1 MQLLL
6 CAATEFE
13 IRPVMDW
20 MANDNIQ
27 NVDVLITGVGMT
39 AATYSITKQVL
50 TKRPYSI
57 IQAGIGGC
65 LNRELP
71 LTKVVLV
78 ENETIADLGVQEKA
92 KFKSVFDLGLINREE
107 FPWTGGRLSNN
118 LQSLKESGLPVVD
131 GITVNEISTNPE
143 RIEHYRKHSGASVES
158 MEGAAL
164 HYVALKERVAFLQIR
179 SLSNFAGERDKTQ
192 WVMEMAISSLNIE
205 LQKIITKF
213 LNR

>member
-78 ENETIADLGVQEKA
+78 ENETIADLGVQEKG

-131 GITVNEISTNPE
+131 GITVNEISTNTE